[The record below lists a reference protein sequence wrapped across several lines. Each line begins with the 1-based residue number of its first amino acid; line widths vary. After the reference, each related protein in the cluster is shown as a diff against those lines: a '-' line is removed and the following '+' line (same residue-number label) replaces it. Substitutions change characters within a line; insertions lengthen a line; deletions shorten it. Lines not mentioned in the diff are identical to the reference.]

1 VLIYLL
7 HVKFQDQGHHLKP
20 ETFMEAL
27 NSRDVML
34 RAGMEDPWWWLTL
47 PIRYQHICV
56 VEIIREQLKH
66 RENLLPP
73 PERTEKEQEYVI
85 AFRSIRASA
94 GLANQPDFVTLP
106 YRHWNRAHLEQIVHE
121 KNQWLE
127 GYAGASCLHLAYD
140 FIEMVIANY
149 AGIATADFKPFV
161 TKMCHILENT
171 CCKAENSLWL
181 PFKGHDGSK
190 GRILYHGLHCMKSFL
205 HTLGEP
211 MYPLSM
217 MRDVHRNS
225 GTYDVVGKPMGSD
238 VNDFSKNLFGLLVSR
253 ELERDTLF
261 LIWALLQAGF
271 PCSLF
276 HHFSTIST
284 CLFIRHAPPVHF
296 CSLWTFF
303 TC

>member
-1 VLIYLL
+1 
-7 HVKFQDQGHHLKP
+7 
-20 ETFMEAL
+20 
-27 NSRDVML
+27 
-34 RAGMEDPWWWLTL
+34 
-47 PIRYQHICV
+47 
-56 VEIIREQLKH
+56 
-66 RENLLPP
+66 
-73 PERTEKEQEYVI
+73 
-85 AFRSIRASA
+85 
-94 GLANQPDFVTLP
+94 
-106 YRHWNRAHLEQIVHE
+106 
-121 KNQWLE
+121 
-127 GYAGASCLHLAYD
+127 
-140 FIEMVIANY
+140 
-149 AGIATADFKPFV
+149 
-161 TKMCHILENT
+161 MCHILENT
-171 CCKAENSLWL
+171 CCKAENLLWL
-181 PFKGHDGSK
+181 PFNGHDGSK

-276 HHFSTIST
+276 HHFFTIST